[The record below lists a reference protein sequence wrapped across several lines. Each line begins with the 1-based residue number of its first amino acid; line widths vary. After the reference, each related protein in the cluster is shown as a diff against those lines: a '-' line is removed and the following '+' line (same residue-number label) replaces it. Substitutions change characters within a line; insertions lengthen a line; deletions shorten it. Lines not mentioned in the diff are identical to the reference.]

1 MASRKKSARKDSSL
15 CGNLGSDDG
24 VDPRKFFDRETNQ
37 RRPDRKAQQLC
48 GQVARTLSYVLSGE
62 SGDEILSRLD
72 VVSVLPAPDTSQ
84 LLVTVA
90 LCVGSEPASREEI
103 LRRLN
108 AAQGRL
114 RAEVAS
120 AITRK
125 RAPRL
130 LFQVGVFSDELP
142 TGGAP

>member
-1 MASRKKSARKDSSL
+1 M
-15 CGNLGSDDG
+15 CGNLGADDG
-24 VDPRKFFDRETNQ
+24 VDPRQFFDRESFQ

-72 VVSVLPAPDTSQ
+72 VVSVHPAPDSSQ

-90 LCVGSEPASREEI
+90 LCVGGEPASREEI

-108 AAQGRL
+108 SAEGRL

-130 LFQVGVFSDELP
+130 LFQIGVFHQDVP
-142 TGGAP
+142 PGGAP